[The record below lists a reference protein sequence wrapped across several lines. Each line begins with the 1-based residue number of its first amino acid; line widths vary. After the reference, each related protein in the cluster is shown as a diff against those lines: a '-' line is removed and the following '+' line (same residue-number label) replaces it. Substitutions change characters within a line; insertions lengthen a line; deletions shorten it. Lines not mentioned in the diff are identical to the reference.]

1 MPLNVLG
8 SDKQIF
14 SLKTPHTSFLLC
26 YTNPM
31 NQKERMLAGLAYRAD
46 FDGLPE
52 ERERAQTIC
61 FHYNH
66 TLPREREKRSQLLQE
81 LMGKMGQKV
90 IIVPPF
96 RCDYGTN
103 ITLGD
108 GVFINYNCTVLDVCP
123 VEIGARTLLG
133 PNVCI
138 SAAGHPIHPQTRKS
152 GYEYGAPV
160 KIGADVWIGA
170 HVVVLPGLSIGEGS
184 VIGAGSVVTKD
195 IPNHVIAAGNPC
207 RIIRTITEKDR
218 HFYFK
223 NKKLDVTDY

>member
-1 MPLNVLG
+1 
-8 SDKQIF
+8 
-14 SLKTPHTSFLLC
+14 
-26 YTNPM
+26 M

-52 ERERAQTIC
+52 ERTKAQTLCIE
-61 FHYNH
+61 YNR
-66 TLPREREKRSQLLQE
+66 TLPSEPEKRTQLLKE
-81 LMGKMGQKV
+81 LIPTIGEKV

-108 GVFINYNCTVLDVCP
+108 GVFINYNCTILDVCT
-123 VEIGARTLLG
+123 VEIGARTLIA

-152 GYEYGAPV
+152 GYEYGAPI

-170 HVVVLPGLSIGEGS
+170 NVVILPGISIGDGS

-195 IPNHVIAAGNPC
+195 IPSNSIAVGNPC
-207 RIIRTITEKDR
+207 KVVRKITEQDR
-218 HFYFK
+218 HYYFK
-223 NKKLDVTDY
+223 DKKYDVTDY